1 VFQQVDSI
9 IAQIEPQEAA
19 AADDVQS
26 TAVRGRHVTGPR
38 HVGTNGRLEAV
49 SPEEQPLDA
58 RGVRVA
64 QQLRARTARGLALAT
79 QSHLD
84 FDAVRAAENAIR
96 APTELRLGA
105 PPPTRPHAATGQ
117 NEMEDA
123 HIVDAAETATEPV
136 FTEASYAAVQLQ
148 GTTRAERGQSIW
160 GVLEANARPWV
171 EAAGNGAAAQI
182 ARASAHAAGGYLD
195 PSDFAAASSSD
206 SASSEGSSDSD
217 ASDSS
222 GEPLFGAAA
231 EPRVEADL

>member
-1 VFQQVDSI
+1 
-9 IAQIEPQEAA
+9 
-19 AADDVQS
+19 
-26 TAVRGRHVTGPR
+26 
-38 HVGTNGRLEAV
+38 
-49 SPEEQPLDA
+49 
-58 RGVRVA
+58 
-64 QQLRARTARGLALAT
+64 
-79 QSHLD
+79 
-84 FDAVRAAENAIR
+84 
-96 APTELRLGA
+96 
-105 PPPTRPHAATGQ
+105 
-117 NEMEDA
+117 MEDA

-195 PSDFAAASSSD
+195 PSDFTAVASSSD
-206 SASSEGSSDSD
+206 SESSEGSEDSD